1 MKSKHEA
8 NSEYLATS
16 KEFNPFLCKCPI
28 KKKYF
33 VSVFFSQEHIKK
45 RGFIVV
51 KQKIN
56 YYICKSFIKYD
67 AIARTNRNNKHKL
80 PSWGIQ
86 LQ

>member
-8 NSEYLATS
+8 NSEYLAIS

-51 KQKIN
+51 K
-56 YYICKSFIKYD
+56 
-67 AIARTNRNNKHKL
+67 
-80 PSWGIQ
+80 
-86 LQ
+86 